1 MKYTWILLLFLSA
14 AITSCGGNEKK
25 VAEDEK
31 PSKEEL
37 IEKINYMEDSL
48 KALTSQLKEIKQ
60 IPNLTRMELINRLL
74 DFYHYYPEDKFAPEC
89 LDKVHMTYSG
99 MGVYIRAVEYA
110 DTLLEKYPD
119 YVNRALVLE
128 SQGSSYDIF
137 IQPRDSAKVRYYYE
151 LLLKENPKMD
161 KAKRNGIKD
170 RLKYNHLNFDQ
181 YIDKQMNNIAS
192 K

>member
-1 MKYTWILLLFLSA
+1 MKYTWIVLMLLTA
-14 AITSCGGNEKK
+14 TITACGGKEKE
-25 VAEDEK
+25 VAEGDK

-37 IEKINYMEDSL
+37 IEKITYMEDSL
-48 KALTSQLKEIKQ
+48 KGLTAELKEIKQ

-99 MGVYIRAVEYA
+99 MGVYVRAVEYA

-119 YVNRALVLE
+119 YVNRSLVLE

-170 RLKYNHLNFDQ
+170 RLKYNHLNFDE
-181 YIDKQMNNIAS
+181 YIDKQMENIAS
-192 K
+192 N